1 MRLNN
6 ITSQAA
12 KDLSETKKDALLQE
26 LATKT
31 PAEIGDFV
39 DATFANLTPAQRK
52 FFKVMGVVAVQFIR
66 KNLTIN

>member
-1 MRLNN
+1 MRFN
-6 ITSQAA
+6 IVTSQAA

-39 DATFANLTPAQRK
+39 DATFANLNAVQRK
-52 FFKVMGVVAVQFIR
+52 FFKVLGLVAVQYIR
-66 KNLTIN
+66 KTLTIN